1 MLLQLGDKGDN
12 VKYLQYGLHILCCSP
27 NGFDGEFGNG
37 TLTAVKKF
45 QSKYGLVSDGIVGDV
60 TCNTLKNEIAT
71 IQSQLNKKGCS
82 VGTVDGI
89 AGPATYNAV
98 ISFQNK
104 NSLTAD
110 GQVGTA
116 TWDILFDTVSG
127 GTTYTRILK
136 VTSPLMQGD
145 DVKAVQN
152 KLNSLGYNC
161 GTADGYYGNATKSAV
176 ISFQS
181 AKGLTADGEV
191 GLATW
196 NALFSSSS
204 NSTGSSYTRL
214 LKVTSPLMYGEDIKA
229 VQNKLNSLGY
239 NCGTADGYYGNA
251 TKNAVISFQSAKGI
265 DTDGVVGPTTWKL
278 LFNSSSNG
286 SDYSRIL
293 KVTSPLMYGDDVK
306 ALQNKLNSLGYNCGT
321 ADGYYGNATRSAVI
335 SFQSAK
341 GLTADGEVGP
351 ATWNALF
358 NSYSSSGNG
367 TLPGGS
373 IKVFIDAWHG
383 GTDPGAV
390 GNGLKEKDIVL
401 SIATKLGALLN
412 GRGIS
417 IKYSRTNDTY
427 LSLEERARLANAWGA
442 DLFVSIHANSATSS
456 VRGTECYTH
465 PTANT
470 ATKTL
475 SGNVSRAISSK
486 FGISNRG
493 HKEANFAVL
502 RLSNMPAILVE
513 TAFIS
518 NSSDANL
525 LNTRQTDFSIAI
537 ANSILSYFNG
547 RTIDTSYILSQAKNI
562 GLLKGTSLEFAFFE
576 AETPIKVVS
585 LFPKVTMSASVS
597 VTQKFN
603 SSNSTVMNFS
613 VDSNGLSTQFIN
625 KLGENRIDF
634 STKNKD
640 NLAKSIEKVGALL
653 PAGIFNIQA
662 YTSGLGA
669 IFKIEYPIAI
679 DNLTFYHCITIAIE
693 NYRNPSTTSYSFVL
707 AETASNP
714 ATNLNVQ
721 PVSML
726 LPGLALM
733 AVLAAGILAPPAAA
747 TSAAAGIVAVVF
759 LPIIQ
764 KIKN

>member
-60 TCNTLKNEIAT
+60 TWNTLKNEIAT
-71 IQSQLNKKGCS
+71 IQAQLNKKGCS

-89 AGPATYNAV
+89 AGPTTYNAV

-104 NSLTAD
+104 NGLTAD

-127 GTTYTRILK
+127 GTTHTRILK
-136 VTSPLMQGD
+136 VTSPLMYGD
-145 DVKAVQN
+145 DVRAVQN

-191 GLATW
+191 GPATW
-196 NALFSSSS
+196 
-204 NSTGSSYTRL
+204 
-214 LKVTSPLMYGEDIKA
+214 
-229 VQNKLNSLGY
+229 
-239 NCGTADGYYGNA
+239 
-251 TKNAVISFQSAKGI
+251 SA
-265 DTDGVVGPTTWKL
+265 
-278 LFNSSSNG
+278 LFNSSS
-286 SDYSRIL
+286 
-293 KVTSPLMYGDDVK
+293 
-306 ALQNKLNSLGYNCGT
+306 
-321 ADGYYGNATRSAVI
+321 
-335 SFQSAK
+335 
-341 GLTADGEVGP
+341 
-351 ATWNALF
+351 
-358 NSYSSSGNG
+358 SSGGG

-373 IKVFIDAWHG
+373 IKVFIDAGHG
-383 GTDPGAV
+383 GSDPGAV

-417 IKYSRTNDTY
+417 IKYSRTTDTY

-475 SGNVSRAISSK
+475 SGNVSRAIANK

-502 RLSNMPAILVE
+502 RLSNMPSILVE

-525 LNTRQTDFSIAI
+525 LNTRQADFSVTI
-537 ANSILSYFNG
+537 ANSILSYFSKK
-547 RTIDTSYILSQAKNI
+547 TIDISYVLSQAKNI
-562 GLLKGTSLEFAFFE
+562 GLLKGTSLEFALLE

-585 LFPKVTMSASVS
+585 VFPTITMSASVAI
-597 VTQKFN
+597 TRKLN
-603 SSNSTVMNFS
+603 SLNSTVMNFA
-613 VDSNGLSTQFIN
+613 VDSNGLSAQFIN

-634 STKNKD
+634 SQKNKD
-640 NLAKSIEKVGALL
+640 NLAKSIEKIGVVI
-653 PAGIFNIQA
+653 PSGIFNVQA

-669 IFKIEYPIAI
+669 IFKIEYPITI
-679 DNLTFYHCITIAIE
+679 DNLTFYHAITISVKDY
-693 NYRNPSTTSYSFVL
+693 NNPSVSSFSFAL
-707 AETASNP
+707 AETTTSPSTNTGIHPLIIIVPGVLLAALAASKY
-714 ATNLNVQ
+714 
-721 PVSML
+721 L
-726 LPGLALM
+726 LPAALGPIGV
-733 AVLAAGILAPPAAA
+733 AASVLFI
-747 TSAAAGIVAVVF
+747 
-759 LPIIQ
+759 PIIY
-764 KIKN
+764 KINN

>member
-60 TCNTLKNEIAT
+60 TWNTLKNEIAT
-71 IQSQLNKKGCS
+71 IQAQLNKKGCS

-89 AGPATYNAV
+89 AGPTTYNAV

-104 NSLTAD
+104 NGLTAD

-127 GTTYTRILK
+127 GTTHTRILK

-161 GTADGYYGNATKSAV
+161 GTADGYYGNATRTAV

-191 GLATW
+191 GPATW

-204 NSTGSSYTRL
+204 TSTGSSYTRL

-251 TKNAVISFQSAKGI
+251 TK
-265 DTDGVVGPTTWKL
+265 
-278 LFNSSSNG
+278 
-286 SDYSRIL
+286 
-293 KVTSPLMYGDDVK
+293 
-306 ALQNKLNSLGYNCGT
+306 
-321 ADGYYGNATRSAVI
+321 SAVI

-351 ATWNALF
+351 ATWSALF
-358 NSYSSSGNG
+358 NSSSSSGGG

-373 IKVFIDAWHG
+373 IKVFIDAGHG
-383 GTDPGAV
+383 GSDPGAV

-417 IKYSRTNDTY
+417 IKYSRTTDTY

-475 SGNVSRAISSK
+475 SGNVSRAIANK

-502 RLSNMPAILVE
+502 RLSNMPSILVE

-525 LNTRQTDFSIAI
+525 LNTRQADFSVTI
-537 ANSILSYFNG
+537 ANSILSYFSKK
-547 RTIDTSYILSQAKNI
+547 TIDISYVLSQAKNI
-562 GLLKGTSLEFAFFE
+562 GLLKGTSLEFALLE

-585 LFPKVTMSASVS
+585 VFPTITMSASVAI
-597 VTQKFN
+597 TRKLN
-603 SSNSTVMNFS
+603 SLNSTVMNFA
-613 VDSNGLSTQFIN
+613 VDSNGLSAQFIN

-634 STKNKD
+634 SQKNKD
-640 NLAKSIEKVGALL
+640 NLAKSIEKIGVVI
-653 PAGIFNIQA
+653 PSGIFNVQA

-669 IFKIEYPIAI
+669 IFKIEYPITI
-679 DNLTFYHCITIAIE
+679 DNLTFYHAITISVKDY
-693 NYRNPSTTSYSFVL
+693 NNPSVSSFSFAL
-707 AETASNP
+707 AETTTSPSTNTGIHPLIIIVPGVLLAALAASKY
-714 ATNLNVQ
+714 
-721 PVSML
+721 L
-726 LPGLALM
+726 LPAALGPIGV
-733 AVLAAGILAPPAAA
+733 AASVLFI
-747 TSAAAGIVAVVF
+747 
-759 LPIIQ
+759 PIIY
-764 KIKN
+764 KINN

>member
-60 TCNTLKNEIAT
+60 TWNTLKNEIAT
-71 IQSQLNKKGCS
+71 IQAQLNKKGCS

-104 NSLTAD
+104 NGLTAD

-127 GTTYTRILK
+127 GTTHTRILK

-145 DVKAVQN
+145 DVKAVQNKLNSLGYNCGTADGYYGNATRTAVISFQSAKGLTADGEVGPATWNALFSSSSTSTGSSYTRLLKVTSPLMYGDDVKAVQNKLNSLGFNCGTADGYYGNATKNAVISFQSAKGIDTDGVVGPTTWKLLFNSSASNNGGYSRILKVTSPLMYGDDVRAVQN

-191 GLATW
+191 GPATW
-196 NALFSSSS
+196 SALFNASSSS
-204 NSTGSSYTRL
+204 G
-214 LKVTSPLMYGEDIKA
+214 G
-229 VQNKLNSLGY
+229 
-239 NCGTADGYYGNA
+239 
-251 TKNAVISFQSAKGI
+251 
-265 DTDGVVGPTTWKL
+265 
-278 LFNSSSNG
+278 
-286 SDYSRIL
+286 
-293 KVTSPLMYGDDVK
+293 
-306 ALQNKLNSLGYNCGT
+306 
-321 ADGYYGNATRSAVI
+321 
-335 SFQSAK
+335 
-341 GLTADGEVGP
+341 
-351 ATWNALF
+351 
-358 NSYSSSGNG
+358 G

-373 IKVFIDAWHG
+373 IKVFIDAGHG
-383 GTDPGAV
+383 GSDPGAV

-417 IKYSRTNDTY
+417 IKYSRTTDTY

-475 SGNVSRAISSK
+475 SGNVSRAIANK

-502 RLSNMPAILVE
+502 RLSNMPSILVE

-525 LNTRQTDFSIAI
+525 LNTRQADFSVTI
-537 ANSILSYFNG
+537 ANSILSYFSKK
-547 RTIDTSYILSQAKNI
+547 TIDISYVLSQAKNI
-562 GLLKGTSLEFAFFE
+562 GLLKGTSLEFALLE

-585 LFPKVTMSASVS
+585 VFPTITMSASVAI
-597 VTQKFN
+597 TRKLN
-603 SSNSTVMNFS
+603 SLNSTVMNFA
-613 VDSNGLSTQFIN
+613 VDSNGLSAQFIN

-634 STKNKD
+634 SQKNKD
-640 NLAKSIEKVGALL
+640 NLAKSIEKIGVVI
-653 PAGIFNIQA
+653 PSGIFNVQA

-669 IFKIEYPIAI
+669 IFKIEYPITI
-679 DNLTFYHCITIAIE
+679 DNLTFYHAITISVKDY
-693 NYRNPSTTSYSFVL
+693 NNPSVSSFSFAL
-707 AETASNP
+707 AETTTSPSTNTGIHPLIIIVPGVLLAALAASKY
-714 ATNLNVQ
+714 
-721 PVSML
+721 L
-726 LPGLALM
+726 LPAALGPIGV
-733 AVLAAGILAPPAAA
+733 AASVLFI
-747 TSAAAGIVAVVF
+747 
-759 LPIIQ
+759 PIIY
-764 KIKN
+764 KINN

>member
-60 TCNTLKNEIAT
+60 TWNTLKNEIAT
-71 IQSQLNKKGCS
+71 IQAQLNKKGCS

-89 AGPATYNAV
+89 AGPTTYNAV

-104 NSLTAD
+104 NGLTAD

-127 GTTYTRILK
+127 GTTHTRILK

-191 GLATW
+191 GPATW
-196 NALFSSSS
+196 
-204 NSTGSSYTRL
+204 
-214 LKVTSPLMYGEDIKA
+214 
-229 VQNKLNSLGY
+229 
-239 NCGTADGYYGNA
+239 
-251 TKNAVISFQSAKGI
+251 SA
-265 DTDGVVGPTTWKL
+265 
-278 LFNSSSNG
+278 LFNSSS
-286 SDYSRIL
+286 
-293 KVTSPLMYGDDVK
+293 
-306 ALQNKLNSLGYNCGT
+306 
-321 ADGYYGNATRSAVI
+321 
-335 SFQSAK
+335 
-341 GLTADGEVGP
+341 
-351 ATWNALF
+351 
-358 NSYSSSGNG
+358 SSGGG

-373 IKVFIDAWHG
+373 IKVFIDAGHG
-383 GTDPGAV
+383 GSDPGAV

-417 IKYSRTNDTY
+417 IKYSRTTDTY

-475 SGNVSRAISSK
+475 SGNVSRAIANK

-525 LNTRQTDFSIAI
+525 LNTRQDDFANAI
-537 ANSILSYFNG
+537 FNEILNYFNMSISTS
-547 RTIDTSYILSQAKNI
+547 TILDQINNSGFAELFGVKFTQTLQEKIIAQA
-562 GLLKGTSLEFAFFE
+562 G
-576 AETPIKVVS
+576 PIKVKLSLTRGGSNNGEIVANFKNGSFDSGTFKNDLLDLSTTLSKNGVNISKQLLKLGNKSFSISVSTNNNIITVS
-585 LFPKVTMSASVS
+585 LTKTLNINDSTFSQVLSIEYDKDGLKDIYENITVV
-597 VTQKFN
+597 VN
-603 SSNSTVMNFS
+603 SLVEKSKPILLPLLLI
-613 VDSNGLSTQFIN
+613 GALIIFI
-625 KLGENRIDF
+625 KLGFLSALISF
-634 STKNKD
+634 G
-640 NLAKSIEKVGALL
+640 AALL
-653 PAGIFNIQA
+653 TQLGYAI
-662 YTSGLGA
+662 YTM
-669 IFKIEYPIAI
+669 I
-679 DNLTFYHCITIAIE
+679 TFI
-693 NYRNPSTTSYSFVL
+693 
-707 AETASNP
+707 
-714 ATNLNVQ
+714 ATN
-721 PVSML
+721 
-726 LPGLALM
+726 
-733 AVLAAGILAPPAAA
+733 
-747 TSAAAGIVAVVF
+747 
-759 LPIIQ
+759 
-764 KIKN
+764 

>member
-60 TCNTLKNEIAT
+60 TWNTLKNEIAT
-71 IQSQLNKKGCS
+71 IQAQLNKKGCS

-104 NSLTAD
+104 NGLTAD

-161 GTADGYYGNATKSAV
+161 GTADGYYGNATRSAV

-191 GLATW
+191 GPATW

-204 NSTGSSYTRL
+204 TSTGSSYTRL
-214 LKVTSPLMYGEDIKA
+214 LKVTSPLMYGDDVKA
-229 VQNKLNSLGY
+229 VQNKLNSLGF

-306 ALQNKLNSLGYNCGT
+306 AVQNKLNSLGYNCGT
-321 ADGYYGNATRSAVI
+321 ADGYYGNATKSAVI

-351 ATWNALF
+351 ATWSALF
-358 NSYSSSGNG
+358 NSSSSSGGG

-373 IKVFIDAWHG
+373 IKVFIDAGHG
-383 GTDPGAV
+383 GSDPGAV

-417 IKYSRTNDTY
+417 IKYSRTTDTY

-475 SGNVSRAISSK
+475 SGNVSRAIANK

-502 RLSNMPAILVE
+502 RLSNMPSILVE

-525 LNTRQTDFSIAI
+525 LNTRQADFSVTI
-537 ANSILSYFNG
+537 ANSILSYFSKK
-547 RTIDTSYILSQAKNI
+547 TIDISYVLSQAKNI
-562 GLLKGTSLEFAFFE
+562 GLLKGTSLEFALLE

-585 LFPKVTMSASVS
+585 VFPTITMSASVAI
-597 VTQKFN
+597 TRKLN
-603 SSNSTVMNFS
+603 SLNSTVMNFA
-613 VDSNGLSTQFIN
+613 VDSNGLSAQFIN

-634 STKNKD
+634 SQKNKD
-640 NLAKSIEKVGALL
+640 NLAKSIEKIGVVI
-653 PAGIFNIQA
+653 PSGIFNVQA

-669 IFKIEYPIAI
+669 IFKIEYPITI
-679 DNLTFYHCITIAIE
+679 DNLTFYHAITISVKDY
-693 NYRNPSTTSYSFVL
+693 NNPSVSSFSFAL
-707 AETASNP
+707 AETTTSPSTNTGIHPLIIIVPGVLLAALAASKY
-714 ATNLNVQ
+714 
-721 PVSML
+721 L
-726 LPGLALM
+726 LPAALGPIGV
-733 AVLAAGILAPPAAA
+733 AASVLFI
-747 TSAAAGIVAVVF
+747 
-759 LPIIQ
+759 PIIY
-764 KIKN
+764 KINN

>member
-60 TCNTLKNEIAT
+60 TWNTLKNEIAT
-71 IQSQLNKKGCS
+71 IQAQLNKKGCS

-89 AGPATYNAV
+89 AGPTTYNAV

-104 NSLTAD
+104 NGLTAD

-136 VTSPLMQGD
+136 VTSPLMYGED
-145 DVKAVQN
+145 IKAVQN

-191 GLATW
+191 GPATW
-196 NALFSSSS
+196 
-204 NSTGSSYTRL
+204 
-214 LKVTSPLMYGEDIKA
+214 
-229 VQNKLNSLGY
+229 
-239 NCGTADGYYGNA
+239 
-251 TKNAVISFQSAKGI
+251 SA
-265 DTDGVVGPTTWKL
+265 
-278 LFNSSSNG
+278 LFNSSS
-286 SDYSRIL
+286 
-293 KVTSPLMYGDDVK
+293 
-306 ALQNKLNSLGYNCGT
+306 
-321 ADGYYGNATRSAVI
+321 
-335 SFQSAK
+335 
-341 GLTADGEVGP
+341 
-351 ATWNALF
+351 
-358 NSYSSSGNG
+358 SSGGG

-373 IKVFIDAWHG
+373 IKVFIDAGHG
-383 GTDPGAV
+383 GSDPGAV

-475 SGNVSRAISSK
+475 SGNVSRAIANK

-502 RLSNMPAILVE
+502 RLSNMPSILVE

-525 LNTRQTDFSIAI
+525 LNTRQADFSVTI
-537 ANSILSYFNG
+537 ANSILSYFSKK
-547 RTIDTSYILSQAKNI
+547 TIDISYVLSQAKNI
-562 GLLKGTSLEFAFFE
+562 GLLKGTSLEFALLE

-585 LFPKVTMSASVS
+585 VFPTITMSASVAI
-597 VTQKFN
+597 TRKLN
-603 SSNSTVMNFS
+603 SLNSTVMNFA
-613 VDSNGLSTQFIN
+613 VDSNGLSAQFIN

-634 STKNKD
+634 SQKNKD
-640 NLAKSIEKVGALL
+640 NLAKSIEKIGVVI
-653 PAGIFNIQA
+653 PSGIFNVQA

-669 IFKIEYPIAI
+669 IFKIEYPITI
-679 DNLTFYHCITIAIE
+679 DNLTFYHAITISVKDY
-693 NYRNPSTTSYSFVL
+693 NNPSVSSFSFAL
-707 AETASNP
+707 AETTTSPSTNTGIHPLIIIVPGVLLAALAASKY
-714 ATNLNVQ
+714 
-721 PVSML
+721 L
-726 LPGLALM
+726 LPAALGPIGV
-733 AVLAAGILAPPAAA
+733 AASVLFI
-747 TSAAAGIVAVVF
+747 
-759 LPIIQ
+759 PIIY
-764 KIKN
+764 KIITQLKK

>member
-45 QSKYGLVSDGIVGDV
+45 QSKYGLVNDGIVGDV
-60 TCNTLKNEIAT
+60 TWNTLKNEIAT
-71 IQSQLNKKGCS
+71 IQAQLNKKGCS

-104 NSLTAD
+104 NGLTAD

-136 VTSPLMQGD
+136 VTSPLIQGY

-152 KLNSLGYNC
+152 KLNSLNYNC

-191 GLATW
+191 GPATW
-196 NALFSSSS
+196 NTLFSSSS
-204 NSTGSSYTRL
+204 
-214 LKVTSPLMYGEDIKA
+214 
-229 VQNKLNSLGY
+229 
-239 NCGTADGYYGNA
+239 
-251 TKNAVISFQSAKGI
+251 
-265 DTDGVVGPTTWKL
+265 
-278 LFNSSSNG
+278 
-286 SDYSRIL
+286 
-293 KVTSPLMYGDDVK
+293 
-306 ALQNKLNSLGYNCGT
+306 
-321 ADGYYGNATRSAVI
+321 
-335 SFQSAK
+335 
-341 GLTADGEVGP
+341 
-351 ATWNALF
+351 
-358 NSYSSSGNG
+358 SSGSV

-373 IKVFIDAWHG
+373 IKVFIDAGHG
-383 GTDPGAV
+383 DTDPGAV
-390 GNGLKEKDIVL
+390 GNELKEKDVVL

-417 IKYSRTNDTY
+417 IKYSRTTDTY
-427 LSLEERARLANAWGA
+427 LSLDERARLANAWGA

-470 ATKTL
+470 TTKTL
-475 SGNVSRAISSK
+475 SANISRAIASK

-525 LNTRQTDFSIAI
+525 LNTRQADFSIAI
-537 ANSILSYFNG
+537 ANSILSYFNKK
-547 RTIDTSYILSQAKNI
+547 TINTSYILSQAKNI
-562 GLLKGTSLEFAFFE
+562 GLLKGTSLEIVLLE

-585 LFPKVTMSASVS
+585 VFPTITMSASVAI
-597 VTQKFN
+597 TRKLN
-603 SSNSTVMNFS
+603 SLNSTVMNFA
-613 VDSNGLSTQFIN
+613 VDSNGLSAQFIN

-634 STKNKD
+634 SQKNKD
-640 NLAKSIEKVGALL
+640 NLAKSIEKIGVVIPG
-653 PAGIFNIQA
+653 GIFNVQA

-669 IFKIEYPIAI
+669 IFKIEYPITI
-679 DNLTFYHCITIAIE
+679 DNLTFYHVITISIKDY
-693 NYRNPSTTSYSFVL
+693 NNPSVSSFSFAL
-707 AETASNP
+707 AETTTSPSTNTGIHPLIIIVPGVLLAALAASKY
-714 ATNLNVQ
+714 
-721 PVSML
+721 L
-726 LPGLALM
+726 LPAALGPIGI
-733 AVLAAGILAPPAAA
+733 AASVLFI
-747 TSAAAGIVAVVF
+747 
-759 LPIIQ
+759 PIIY
-764 KIKN
+764 KINN

>member
-60 TCNTLKNEIAT
+60 TWNTLKNEIAT
-71 IQSQLNKKGCS
+71 IQAQLNKKGCS

-89 AGPATYNAV
+89 AGPTTYNAV

-104 NSLTAD
+104 NGLTAD

-127 GTTYTRILK
+127 GTTHTRILK

-161 GTADGYYGNATKSAV
+161 GTADGYYGNATR
-176 ISFQS
+176 
-181 AKGLTADGEV
+181 T
-191 GLATW
+191 
-196 NALFSSSS
+196 
-204 NSTGSSYTRL
+204 
-214 LKVTSPLMYGEDIKA
+214 
-229 VQNKLNSLGY
+229 
-239 NCGTADGYYGNA
+239 
-251 TKNAVISFQSAKGI
+251 
-265 DTDGVVGPTTWKL
+265 
-278 LFNSSSNG
+278 
-286 SDYSRIL
+286 
-293 KVTSPLMYGDDVK
+293 
-306 ALQNKLNSLGYNCGT
+306 
-321 ADGYYGNATRSAVI
+321 AVI

-358 NSYSSSGNG
+358 SSSSTSTGSSYTRLLKVTSPLMYGDDVKAVQNKLNSLGFNCGTADGYYGNATKSAVISFQSAKGLTADGEVGPATWSALFNSSSSSGGG

-373 IKVFIDAWHG
+373 IKVFIDAGHG
-383 GTDPGAV
+383 GSDPGAV

-417 IKYSRTNDTY
+417 IKYSRTTDTY

-475 SGNVSRAISSK
+475 SGNVSRAIANK

-502 RLSNMPAILVE
+502 RLSNMPSILVE

-525 LNTRQTDFSIAI
+525 LNTRQADFSVTI
-537 ANSILSYFNG
+537 ANSILSYFSKK
-547 RTIDTSYILSQAKNI
+547 TIDISYVLSQAKNI
-562 GLLKGTSLEFAFFE
+562 GLLKGTSLEFALLE

-585 LFPKVTMSASVS
+585 VFPTITMSASVAI
-597 VTQKFN
+597 TRKLN
-603 SSNSTVMNFS
+603 SLNSTVMNFA
-613 VDSNGLSTQFIN
+613 VDSNGLSAQFIN

-634 STKNKD
+634 SQKNKD
-640 NLAKSIEKVGALL
+640 NLAKSIEKIGVVI
-653 PAGIFNIQA
+653 PSGIFNVQA

-669 IFKIEYPIAI
+669 IFKIEYPITI
-679 DNLTFYHCITIAIE
+679 DNLTFYHAITISVKDY
-693 NYRNPSTTSYSFVL
+693 NNPSVSSFSFAL
-707 AETASNP
+707 AETTTSPSTNTGIHPLIIIVPGVLLAALAASKY
-714 ATNLNVQ
+714 
-721 PVSML
+721 L
-726 LPGLALM
+726 LPAALGPIGV
-733 AVLAAGILAPPAAA
+733 AASVLFI
-747 TSAAAGIVAVVF
+747 
-759 LPIIQ
+759 PIIY
-764 KIKN
+764 KINN

>member
-1 MLLQLGDKGDN
+1 MLLQFGDRGDN
-12 VKYLQYGLHILCCSP
+12 VRYLQYGLHILCCSP

-45 QSKYGLVSDGIVGDV
+45 QSKYGLVNDGIVGDV
-60 TCNTLKNEIAT
+60 TWNTLKNEIAT
-71 IQSQLNKKGCS
+71 IQAQLNKKGCS

-104 NSLTAD
+104 NGLTAD

-136 VTSPLMQGD
+136 VTSPLMYGED
-145 DVKAVQN
+145 IKAVQN

-191 GLATW
+191 GPATW
-196 NALFSSSS
+196 
-204 NSTGSSYTRL
+204 
-214 LKVTSPLMYGEDIKA
+214 
-229 VQNKLNSLGY
+229 
-239 NCGTADGYYGNA
+239 
-251 TKNAVISFQSAKGI
+251 SA
-265 DTDGVVGPTTWKL
+265 
-278 LFNSSSNG
+278 LFNSSS
-286 SDYSRIL
+286 
-293 KVTSPLMYGDDVK
+293 
-306 ALQNKLNSLGYNCGT
+306 
-321 ADGYYGNATRSAVI
+321 
-335 SFQSAK
+335 
-341 GLTADGEVGP
+341 
-351 ATWNALF
+351 
-358 NSYSSSGNG
+358 SSGGG

-373 IKVFIDAWHG
+373 IKVFIDAGHG
-383 GTDPGAV
+383 GSDPGAV

-417 IKYSRTNDTY
+417 IKYSRTTDTY

-442 DLFVSIHANSATSS
+442 DLFVSIHADSATSS

-475 SGNVSRAISSK
+475 SGNVSRAIANK

-502 RLSNMPAILVE
+502 RLSNMPSILVE

-525 LNTRQTDFSIAI
+525 LNTRQADFSVTI
-537 ANSILSYFNG
+537 ANSILSYFSKK
-547 RTIDTSYILSQAKNI
+547 TIDISYVLSQAKNI
-562 GLLKGTSLEFAFFE
+562 GLLKGTSLEFALLE

-585 LFPKVTMSASVS
+585 VFPTITMSASVAI
-597 VTQKFN
+597 TRKLN
-603 SSNSTVMNFS
+603 SLNSTVMNFA
-613 VDSNGLSTQFIN
+613 VDSNGLSAQFIN

-634 STKNKD
+634 SQKNKD
-640 NLAKSIEKVGALL
+640 NLAKSIEKIGFVI
-653 PAGIFNIQA
+653 PSGIFNVQS

-669 IFKIEYPIAI
+669 IFKIEYPITI
-679 DNLTFYHCITIAIE
+679 DNLTFYHAITISVKDY
-693 NYRNPSTTSYSFVL
+693 NNPSVSSFSFAL
-707 AETASNP
+707 AETTTSPSTNTGIHPLIIIVPGVLLAALAASKY
-714 ATNLNVQ
+714 
-721 PVSML
+721 L
-726 LPGLALM
+726 LPAALGPIGV
-733 AVLAAGILAPPAAA
+733 AASVLFI
-747 TSAAAGIVAVVF
+747 
-759 LPIIQ
+759 PIIY
-764 KIKN
+764 KINN

>member
-60 TCNTLKNEIAT
+60 TWNTLKNEIAT
-71 IQSQLNKKGCS
+71 IQAQLNKKGCS

-104 NSLTAD
+104 NGLTAD

-214 LKVTSPLMYGEDIKA
+214 LKLTSPLMYGEDIKA

-306 ALQNKLNSLGYNCGT
+306 AVQNKLNSLGYNCGT
-321 ADGYYGNATRSAVI
+321 ADGYYGNATKSAVI

-358 NSYSSSGNG
+358 NSYSSSGSG

-373 IKVFIDAWHG
+373 IKVFIDAGHG

-417 IKYSRTNDTY
+417 IKYSRTTDTY

-475 SGNVSRAISSK
+475 SGNISRAIASK

-525 LNTRQTDFSIAI
+525 LNTRQADFSVTI
-537 ANSILSYFNG
+537 ANSILSYFSKK
-547 RTIDTSYILSQAKNI
+547 TIDISYVLSQAKNI
-562 GLLKGTSLEFAFFE
+562 GLLKGTSLEFALLE

-585 LFPKVTMSASVS
+585 VFPTITMSASVAI
-597 VTQKFN
+597 TRKLN
-603 SSNSTVMNFS
+603 SLNSTVMNFA
-613 VDSNGLSTQFIN
+613 VDSNGLSAQFIN

-634 STKNKD
+634 SQKNKD
-640 NLAKSIEKVGALL
+640 NLAKSIEKIGVVI
-653 PAGIFNIQA
+653 PSGIFNVQA

-669 IFKIEYPIAI
+669 IFKIEYPITI
-679 DNLTFYHCITIAIE
+679 DNLTFYHAITISVKDY
-693 NYRNPSTTSYSFVL
+693 NNPSVSSFSFAL
-707 AETASNP
+707 AETTTSPSTNTGIHPLIIIVPGVLLAALAASKY
-714 ATNLNVQ
+714 
-721 PVSML
+721 L
-726 LPGLALM
+726 LPAALGPIGV
-733 AVLAAGILAPPAAA
+733 AASVLFI
-747 TSAAAGIVAVVF
+747 
-759 LPIIQ
+759 PIIY
-764 KIKN
+764 KINN

>member
-60 TCNTLKNEIAT
+60 TWNTLKNEIAT
-71 IQSQLNKKGCS
+71 IQAQLNKKGCN

-104 NSLTAD
+104 NGLTAD

-116 TWDILFDTVSG
+116 TWDVLFDTVSG

-136 VTSPLMQGD
+136 VTSPLMYGED
-145 DVKAVQN
+145 IKAVQN

-191 GLATW
+191 GPATW
-196 NALFSSSS
+196 
-204 NSTGSSYTRL
+204 
-214 LKVTSPLMYGEDIKA
+214 
-229 VQNKLNSLGY
+229 
-239 NCGTADGYYGNA
+239 
-251 TKNAVISFQSAKGI
+251 SA
-265 DTDGVVGPTTWKL
+265 
-278 LFNSSSNG
+278 LFNSSS
-286 SDYSRIL
+286 
-293 KVTSPLMYGDDVK
+293 
-306 ALQNKLNSLGYNCGT
+306 
-321 ADGYYGNATRSAVI
+321 
-335 SFQSAK
+335 
-341 GLTADGEVGP
+341 
-351 ATWNALF
+351 
-358 NSYSSSGNG
+358 SSGGG

-373 IKVFIDAWHG
+373 IKVFIDAGHG
-383 GTDPGAV
+383 GSDPGAV

-417 IKYSRTNDTY
+417 IKYSRTTDTY

-475 SGNVSRAISSK
+475 SGNVSRAIANK

-502 RLSNMPAILVE
+502 RLSNMPSILVE

-525 LNTRQTDFSIAI
+525 LNTRQADFSVTI
-537 ANSILSYFNG
+537 ANSILSYFSKK
-547 RTIDTSYILSQAKNI
+547 TIDISYVLSQAKNI
-562 GLLKGTSLEFAFFE
+562 GLLKGTSLEFALLE

-585 LFPKVTMSASVS
+585 VFPTITMSASVAI
-597 VTQKFN
+597 TRKLN
-603 SSNSTVMNFS
+603 SLNSTVMNFA
-613 VDSNGLSTQFIN
+613 VDSNGLSAQFIN

-634 STKNKD
+634 SQKNKD
-640 NLAKSIEKVGALL
+640 NLAKSIEKIGVVI
-653 PAGIFNIQA
+653 PSGIFNVQA

-669 IFKIEYPIAI
+669 IFKIEYPITI
-679 DNLTFYHCITIAIE
+679 DNLTFYHAITISVKDY
-693 NYRNPSTTSYSFVL
+693 NNPSVSSFSFAL
-707 AETASNP
+707 AETTTSPSTNTGIHPLIIIVPGVLLAALAASKY
-714 ATNLNVQ
+714 
-721 PVSML
+721 L
-726 LPGLALM
+726 LPAALGPIGV
-733 AVLAAGILAPPAAA
+733 AASVLFI
-747 TSAAAGIVAVVF
+747 
-759 LPIIQ
+759 PIIY
-764 KIKN
+764 KINN

>member
-60 TCNTLKNEIAT
+60 TWNTLKNEIAT
-71 IQSQLNKKGCS
+71 IQAQLNKKGCS

-104 NSLTAD
+104 NGLTAD

-306 ALQNKLNSLGYNCGT
+306 TVQNKLNSLGYNCGT

-358 NSYSSSGNG
+358 NSYSSSGSG

-373 IKVFIDAWHG
+373 IKVFIDAGHG

-417 IKYSRTNDTY
+417 IKYSRTTDTY

-475 SGNVSRAISSK
+475 SGNVSRAIASK

-603 SSNSTVMNFS
+603 SSNSTVMNFF

>member
-45 QSKYGLVSDGIVGDV
+45 QSKYGLVNDGIVGDV
-60 TCNTLKNEIAT
+60 TWNTLKNEIAT
-71 IQSQLNKKGCS
+71 IQAQLNKKGCS

-104 NSLTAD
+104 NGLTAD

-136 VTSPLMQGD
+136 VTSPLMYGED
-145 DVKAVQN
+145 IKAVQN

-191 GLATW
+191 GPATW
-196 NALFSSSS
+196 
-204 NSTGSSYTRL
+204 
-214 LKVTSPLMYGEDIKA
+214 
-229 VQNKLNSLGY
+229 
-239 NCGTADGYYGNA
+239 
-251 TKNAVISFQSAKGI
+251 SA
-265 DTDGVVGPTTWKL
+265 
-278 LFNSSSNG
+278 LFNSSS
-286 SDYSRIL
+286 
-293 KVTSPLMYGDDVK
+293 
-306 ALQNKLNSLGYNCGT
+306 
-321 ADGYYGNATRSAVI
+321 
-335 SFQSAK
+335 
-341 GLTADGEVGP
+341 
-351 ATWNALF
+351 
-358 NSYSSSGNG
+358 SSGGG

-373 IKVFIDAWHG
+373 IKVFIDAGHG
-383 GTDPGAV
+383 GSDPGAV

-417 IKYSRTNDTY
+417 IKYSRTTDTY

-475 SGNVSRAISSK
+475 SGNVSRAIANK

-502 RLSNMPAILVE
+502 RLSNMPSILVE

-525 LNTRQTDFSIAI
+525 LNTRQADFSVTI
-537 ANSILSYFNG
+537 ANSILSYFSKK
-547 RTIDTSYILSQAKNI
+547 TIDISYVLSQAKNI
-562 GLLKGTSLEFAFFE
+562 GLLKGTSLEFALLE

-585 LFPKVTMSASVS
+585 VFPTITMSASVAI
-597 VTQKFN
+597 TRKLN
-603 SSNSTVMNFS
+603 SLNSTVMNFA
-613 VDSNGLSTQFIN
+613 VDSNGLSAQFIN

-634 STKNKD
+634 SQKNKD
-640 NLAKSIEKVGALL
+640 NLAKSIEKIGVVI
-653 PAGIFNIQA
+653 PSGIFNVQA

-669 IFKIEYPIAI
+669 IFKIEYPITI
-679 DNLTFYHCITIAIE
+679 DNLTFYHAITISVKDY
-693 NYRNPSTTSYSFVL
+693 NNPSVSSFSFAL
-707 AETASNP
+707 AETTTSPSTNTGIHPLIIIVPGVLLAALAASKY
-714 ATNLNVQ
+714 
-721 PVSML
+721 L
-726 LPGLALM
+726 LPAALGPIGV
-733 AVLAAGILAPPAAA
+733 AASVLFI
-747 TSAAAGIVAVVF
+747 
-759 LPIIQ
+759 PIIY
-764 KIKN
+764 KIITQLKK

>member
-60 TCNTLKNEIAT
+60 TWNTLKNEIAT
-71 IQSQLNKKGCS
+71 IQAQLNKKGCS

-104 NSLTAD
+104 NGL
-110 GQVGTA
+110 
-116 TWDILFDTVSG
+116 
-127 GTTYTRILK
+127 
-136 VTSPLMQGD
+136 
-145 DVKAVQN
+145 
-152 KLNSLGYNC
+152 
-161 GTADGYYGNATKSAV
+161 TADGYYGNATKSAV

-306 ALQNKLNSLGYNCGT
+306 TVQNKLNSLGYNCGT
-321 ADGYYGNATRSAVI
+321 ADGYYGNATKSAVI

-341 GLTADGEVGP
+341 GFTADGEVGP

-358 NSYSSSGNG
+358 NSYSSSGSG

-373 IKVFIDAWHG
+373 IKVFIDAGHG

-417 IKYSRTNDTY
+417 IKYSRTTDTY

-475 SGNVSRAISSK
+475 SGNVSRAIANK

-502 RLSNMPAILVE
+502 RLSNMPSILVE

-525 LNTRQTDFSIAI
+525 LNTRQADFSVTI
-537 ANSILSYFNG
+537 ANSILSYFSKK
-547 RTIDTSYILSQAKNI
+547 TIDISYVLSQAKNI
-562 GLLKGTSLEFAFFE
+562 GLLKGTSLEFALLE

-585 LFPKVTMSASVS
+585 VFPTITMSASVAI
-597 VTQKFN
+597 TRKLN
-603 SSNSTVMNFS
+603 SLNSTVMNFA
-613 VDSNGLSTQFIN
+613 VDSNGLSAQFIN

-634 STKNKD
+634 SQKNKD
-640 NLAKSIEKVGALL
+640 NLAKSIEKIGVVI
-653 PAGIFNIQA
+653 PSGIFNVQA

-669 IFKIEYPIAI
+669 IFKIEYPITI
-679 DNLTFYHCITIAIE
+679 DNLTFYHAITISVKDY
-693 NYRNPSTTSYSFVL
+693 NNPSVSSFSFAL
-707 AETASNP
+707 AETTTSPSTNTGIHPLIIIVPGVLLAALAASKY
-714 ATNLNVQ
+714 
-721 PVSML
+721 L
-726 LPGLALM
+726 LPAALGPIGV
-733 AVLAAGILAPPAAA
+733 AASVLFI
-747 TSAAAGIVAVVF
+747 
-759 LPIIQ
+759 PIIY
-764 KIKN
+764 KINN

>member
-60 TCNTLKNEIAT
+60 TWNTLKNEIAT
-71 IQSQLNKKGCS
+71 IQAQLNKKGCS

-104 NSLTAD
+104 NGLTAD

-214 LKVTSPLMYGEDIKA
+214 LKLTSPLMYGEDIKA

-306 ALQNKLNSLGYNCGT
+306 AVQNKLNSLGYNCGT

-358 NSYSSSGNG
+358 NSYSSSGSG

-373 IKVFIDAWHG
+373 IKVFIDAGHG

-417 IKYSRTNDTY
+417 IKYSRTTDTY

-475 SGNVSRAISSK
+475 SGNVSRAIASK

-603 SSNSTVMNFS
+603 SSNSTVMNFF

-733 AVLAAGILAPPAAA
+733 AVLASGILAPPAAA

>member
-27 NGFDGEFGNG
+27 NGFDGDFGNG

-60 TCNTLKNEIAT
+60 TWNTLKNEIAT
-71 IQSQLNKKGCS
+71 IQAQLNKKGCS

-89 AGPATYNAV
+89 AGPTTYNAV

-104 NSLTAD
+104 NGLTAD

-136 VTSPLMQGD
+136 VTSPLMYGED
-145 DVKAVQN
+145 IKAVQN

-191 GLATW
+191 GPATW

-204 NSTGSSYTRL
+204 TSTGSSYTRL

-229 VQNKLNSLGY
+229 VQNKLNSLGH

-251 TKNAVISFQSAKGI
+251 TKSAVVSFQSAKGI
-265 DTDGVVGPTTWKL
+265 DTDGVVGPTTWNA
-278 LFNSSSNG
+278 LFNSSS
-286 SDYSRIL
+286 
-293 KVTSPLMYGDDVK
+293 
-306 ALQNKLNSLGYNCGT
+306 
-321 ADGYYGNATRSAVI
+321 
-335 SFQSAK
+335 
-341 GLTADGEVGP
+341 
-351 ATWNALF
+351 
-358 NSYSSSGNG
+358 SSGSG
-367 TLPGGS
+367 TLPGGP
-373 IKVFIDAWHG
+373 IKVFIDAGHG
-383 GTDPGAV
+383 DTDPGAV
-390 GNGLKEKDIVL
+390 GNGLKEKNIVL
-401 SIATKLGALLN
+401 NIATKLGALLN
-412 GRGIS
+412 GREIS

-427 LSLEERARLANAWGA
+427 LSLEDRARLANAWGA

-456 VRGTECYTH
+456 VRGAECYTH

-475 SGNVSRAISSK
+475 SANISRAIASK
-486 FGISNRG
+486 LGIPNRG

-525 LNTRQTDFSIAI
+525 LNTRKDDFASAIFNEIYTYLGKPVTNISLINELASLAVRYCSMNSLLGIKSINKCILDYLRHVRYDDSEWKLVVGDISPFVEYIKTNYISTHNKLLPYIQNDPKMFNFYGETIDLAHLAATTLGYINSLLDYPPSIAVPNFWTGWGGDLATAMADITKIKKEDSINQNKSEQYI
-537 ANSILSYFNG
+537 ADTLVIGKASSCSDIDIKADIDAISFSSTFTTERFDISFNKFYQSVSASK
-547 RTIDTSYILSQAKNI
+547 RKKLFLKNDFNLPETTNLDVASSAI
-562 GLLKGTSLEFAFFE
+562 E
-576 AETPIKVVS
+576 AEISGLRGFYYPVFGDKLLNKATYNKIEPTSEVKTAACKS
-585 LFPKVTMSASVS
+585 FAKYL
-597 VTQKFN
+597 FN
-603 SSNSTVMNFS
+603 S
-613 VDSNGLSTQFIN
+613 L
-625 KLGENRIDF
+625 
-634 STKNKD
+634 
-640 NLAKSIEKVGALL
+640 
-653 PAGIFNIQA
+653 
-662 YTSGLGA
+662 
-669 IFKIEYPIAI
+669 
-679 DNLTFYHCITIAIE
+679 
-693 NYRNPSTTSYSFVL
+693 
-707 AETASNP
+707 
-714 ATNLNVQ
+714 
-721 PVSML
+721 
-726 LPGLALM
+726 
-733 AVLAAGILAPPAAA
+733 
-747 TSAAAGIVAVVF
+747 
-759 LPIIQ
+759 
-764 KIKN
+764 

>member
-60 TCNTLKNEIAT
+60 TWNTLKNEIAT
-71 IQSQLNKKGCS
+71 IQAQLNKKGCS

-104 NSLTAD
+104 NGLTAD

-306 ALQNKLNSLGYNCGT
+306 AVQNKLNSLGYNCGT

-358 NSYSSSGNG
+358 NSYSSSGSG

-373 IKVFIDAWHG
+373 IKVFIDAGHG

>member
-60 TCNTLKNEIAT
+60 TWNTLKNEIAT
-71 IQSQLNKKGCS
+71 IQAQLNKKGCS

-89 AGPATYNAV
+89 AGPTTYNAI

-104 NSLTAD
+104 NGLTAD

-127 GTTYTRILK
+127 GTTHTRILK

-145 DVKAVQN
+145 DVKAV
-152 KLNSLGYNC
+152 
-161 GTADGYYGNATKSAV
+161 
-176 ISFQS
+176 
-181 AKGLTADGEV
+181 
-191 GLATW
+191 
-196 NALFSSSS
+196 
-204 NSTGSSYTRL
+204 
-214 LKVTSPLMYGEDIKA
+214 
-229 VQNKLNSLGY
+229 
-239 NCGTADGYYGNA
+239 
-251 TKNAVISFQSAKGI
+251 
-265 DTDGVVGPTTWKL
+265 
-278 LFNSSSNG
+278 
-286 SDYSRIL
+286 
-293 KVTSPLMYGDDVK
+293 
-306 ALQNKLNSLGYNCGT
+306 QNKLNSLGYNCGT

-358 NSYSSSGNG
+358 SSSSTSTGSSYTRLLKVTSPLMYGDDVKAVQNKLNSLGFNCGTADGYYGNATKNAVISFQSAKGIDTDGVVGPTTWKLLFNSSASNNGGYSRILKVTSPLMYGDDVRAVQNKLNSLGYNCGTADGYYGNATKSAVISFQSAKGLTADGEVGPATWSALFNSSSSSGGG

-373 IKVFIDAWHG
+373 IKVFIDAGHG
-383 GTDPGAV
+383 GSDPGAV

-417 IKYSRTNDTY
+417 IKYSRTTDTY

-475 SGNVSRAISSK
+475 SGNVSRAIANK

-502 RLSNMPAILVE
+502 RLSNMPSILVE

-525 LNTRQTDFSIAI
+525 LNTRQADFSVTI
-537 ANSILSYFNG
+537 ANSILSYFSKK
-547 RTIDTSYILSQAKNI
+547 TIDISYVLSQAKNI
-562 GLLKGTSLEFAFFE
+562 GLLKGTSLEFALLE

-585 LFPKVTMSASVS
+585 VFPTITMSASVAI
-597 VTQKFN
+597 TRKLN
-603 SSNSTVMNFS
+603 SLNSTVMNFA
-613 VDSNGLSTQFIN
+613 VDSNGLSAQFIN

-634 STKNKD
+634 SQKNKD
-640 NLAKSIEKVGALL
+640 NLAKSIEKIGVVIPEATEKLKLL
-653 PAGIFNIQA
+653 SKYQNFR
-662 YTSGLGA
+662 
-669 IFKIEYPIAI
+669 KISEVKY
-679 DNLTFYHCITIAIE
+679 
-693 NYRNPSTTSYSFVL
+693 V
-707 AETASNP
+707 
-714 ATNLNVQ
+714 
-721 PVSML
+721 
-726 LPGLALM
+726 
-733 AVLAAGILAPPAAA
+733 
-747 TSAAAGIVAVVF
+747 
-759 LPIIQ
+759 
-764 KIKN
+764 

>member
-60 TCNTLKNEIAT
+60 TWNTLKNEIAT
-71 IQSQLNKKGCS
+71 IQAQLNKKGCS

-104 NSLTAD
+104 NGLTAD

-127 GTTYTRILK
+127 GTTHTRILK
-136 VTSPLMQGD
+136 VTSPLMYGD
-145 DVKAVQN
+145 DVRAVQN

-161 GTADGYYGNATKSAV
+161 GTADGYYGNATKS
-176 ISFQS
+176 
-181 AKGLTADGEV
+181 T
-191 GLATW
+191 
-196 NALFSSSS
+196 
-204 NSTGSSYTRL
+204 
-214 LKVTSPLMYGEDIKA
+214 
-229 VQNKLNSLGY
+229 
-239 NCGTADGYYGNA
+239 
-251 TKNAVISFQSAKGI
+251 
-265 DTDGVVGPTTWKL
+265 
-278 LFNSSSNG
+278 
-286 SDYSRIL
+286 
-293 KVTSPLMYGDDVK
+293 
-306 ALQNKLNSLGYNCGT
+306 
-321 ADGYYGNATRSAVI
+321 VI

-351 ATWNALF
+351 ATWSALF
-358 NSYSSSGNG
+358 NSSSSSGGG

-373 IKVFIDAWHG
+373 IKVFIDAGHG
-383 GTDPGAV
+383 GSDPGAV

-417 IKYSRTNDTY
+417 IKYSRTTDTY

-475 SGNVSRAISSK
+475 SGNVSRAIANK

-502 RLSNMPAILVE
+502 RLSNMPSILVE

-525 LNTRQTDFSIAI
+525 LNTRQADFSVTI
-537 ANSILSYFNG
+537 ANSILSYFSKK
-547 RTIDTSYILSQAKNI
+547 TIDISYVLSQAKNI
-562 GLLKGTSLEFAFFE
+562 GLLKGTSLEFALLE

-585 LFPKVTMSASVS
+585 VFPTITMSASVAI
-597 VTQKFN
+597 TRKLN
-603 SSNSTVMNFS
+603 SLNSTVMNFA

-634 STKNKD
+634 SQKNKD
-640 NLAKSIEKVGALL
+640 NLAKSIEKIGVVI
-653 PAGIFNIQA
+653 PSGIFNVQA

-669 IFKIEYPIAI
+669 IFKIEYPITI
-679 DNLTFYHCITIAIE
+679 DNLTFYHAITISVKDY
-693 NYRNPSTTSYSFVL
+693 NNPSVSSFSFAL
-707 AETASNP
+707 AETTTSPSTNTGIHPLIIIVPGVLLAALAASKY
-714 ATNLNVQ
+714 
-721 PVSML
+721 L
-726 LPGLALM
+726 LPAALVPIGV
-733 AVLAAGILAPPAAA
+733 AASVLFI
-747 TSAAAGIVAVVF
+747 
-759 LPIIQ
+759 PIIY
-764 KIKN
+764 KINN

>member
-1 MLLQLGDKGDN
+1 MLLQFGDRGDN

-60 TCNTLKNEIAT
+60 TWNTLKNEIAT
-71 IQSQLNKKGCS
+71 IQAQLNKKGCS

-104 NSLTAD
+104 NGLTAD

-127 GTTYTRILK
+127 GTTHTRILK

-161 GTADGYYGNATKSAV
+161 GTADGYYGNATR
-176 ISFQS
+176 
-181 AKGLTADGEV
+181 T
-191 GLATW
+191 
-196 NALFSSSS
+196 
-204 NSTGSSYTRL
+204 
-214 LKVTSPLMYGEDIKA
+214 
-229 VQNKLNSLGY
+229 
-239 NCGTADGYYGNA
+239 
-251 TKNAVISFQSAKGI
+251 
-265 DTDGVVGPTTWKL
+265 
-278 LFNSSSNG
+278 
-286 SDYSRIL
+286 
-293 KVTSPLMYGDDVK
+293 
-306 ALQNKLNSLGYNCGT
+306 
-321 ADGYYGNATRSAVI
+321 AVI

-358 NSYSSSGNG
+358 SSSSTSTGSSYTRLLKVTSPLMYGDDVKAVQNKLNSLGFNCGTADGYYGNATKNAVISFQSAKGLTADGEVGPATWSALFNSSSSSGGG

-373 IKVFIDAWHG
+373 IKVFIDAGHG
-383 GTDPGAV
+383 GSDPGAV

-417 IKYSRTNDTY
+417 IKYSRTTDTY

-475 SGNVSRAISSK
+475 SGNVSRAIANK

-502 RLSNMPAILVE
+502 RLSNMPSILVE

-525 LNTRQTDFSIAI
+525 LNTRQADFSVTI
-537 ANSILSYFNG
+537 ANSILSYFSKK
-547 RTIDTSYILSQAKNI
+547 TIDISYVLSQAKNI
-562 GLLKGTSLEFAFFE
+562 GLLKGTSLEFALLE

-585 LFPKVTMSASVS
+585 VFPTITMSASVAI
-597 VTQKFN
+597 TRKLN
-603 SSNSTVMNFS
+603 SLNSTVMNFA
-613 VDSNGLSTQFIN
+613 VDSNGLSAQFIN

-634 STKNKD
+634 SQKNKD
-640 NLAKSIEKVGALL
+640 NLAKSIEKIGVVI
-653 PAGIFNIQA
+653 PSGIFNVQA

-669 IFKIEYPIAI
+669 IFKIEYPITI
-679 DNLTFYHCITIAIE
+679 DNLTFYHAITISVKDY
-693 NYRNPSTTSYSFVL
+693 NNPSVSSFSFAL
-707 AETASNP
+707 AETTTSPSTNTGIHPLIIIVPGVLLAALAASKY
-714 ATNLNVQ
+714 
-721 PVSML
+721 L
-726 LPGLALM
+726 LPAALGPIGV
-733 AVLAAGILAPPAAA
+733 AASVLFI
-747 TSAAAGIVAVVF
+747 
-759 LPIIQ
+759 PIIY
-764 KIKN
+764 KINN

>member
-60 TCNTLKNEIAT
+60 TWNTLKNEIAT
-71 IQSQLNKKGCS
+71 IQAQLNKKGCS

-104 NSLTAD
+104 NGLTAD

-152 KLNSLGYNC
+152 KLNSLGFNC
-161 GTADGYYGNATKSAV
+161 GTADGYYGN
-176 ISFQS
+176 
-181 AKGLTADGEV
+181 D
-191 GLATW
+191 
-196 NALFSSSS
+196 
-204 NSTGSSYTRL
+204 
-214 LKVTSPLMYGEDIKA
+214 
-229 VQNKLNSLGY
+229 
-239 NCGTADGYYGNA
+239 
-251 TKNAVISFQSAKGI
+251 TKNAVISFQSSKGI
-265 DTDGVVGPTTWKL
+265 DTDGIVGPTTWKL

-293 KVTSPLMYGDDVK
+293 KVTSPLMYGDDIK
-306 ALQNKLNSLGYNCGT
+306 AVQNKLNSLGFNCGT
-321 ADGYYGNATRSAVI
+321 ADGYYGNDTKNAVI
-335 SFQSAK
+335 SFQSSK

-358 NSYSSSGNG
+358 NSSSSSSGG

-373 IKVFIDAWHG
+373 IKVFIDAGHG

-390 GNGLKEKDIVL
+390 GNGLNEKDVVL
-401 SIATKLGALLN
+401 NIAKKLGALLN

-417 IKYSRTNDTY
+417 IKYSRTTDTY
-427 LSLEERARLANAWGA
+427 VSLEERARLANAWGA

-475 SGNVSRAISSK
+475 SGNVSRAIASK

-525 LNTRQTDFSIAI
+525 LNTRQDDFANAI
-537 ANSILSYFNG
+537 FNEILNYFNMSISTS
-547 RTIDTSYILSQAKNI
+547 TILDQINNSGFAELFGVKFTQTLQEKIIAQA
-562 GLLKGTSLEFAFFE
+562 G
-576 AETPIKVVS
+576 PIKVKLSLTRGGSNNGEIVANFKNGSFDSGTFKNDLLDLSTTLSKNGVNISKQLLKLGNKSFSISVSTNNNIITVS
-585 LFPKVTMSASVS
+585 LTKTLNINDSTFSQVLSIEYDKDGLKDIYENITVV
-597 VTQKFN
+597 VN
-603 SSNSTVMNFS
+603 SLVEKSKPILLPLLLI
-613 VDSNGLSTQFIN
+613 GALIIFI
-625 KLGENRIDF
+625 KLGFLSALISF
-634 STKNKD
+634 G
-640 NLAKSIEKVGALL
+640 AALL
-653 PAGIFNIQA
+653 TQLGYAI
-662 YTSGLGA
+662 YTM
-669 IFKIEYPIAI
+669 I
-679 DNLTFYHCITIAIE
+679 TFI
-693 NYRNPSTTSYSFVL
+693 
-707 AETASNP
+707 
-714 ATNLNVQ
+714 ATN
-721 PVSML
+721 
-726 LPGLALM
+726 
-733 AVLAAGILAPPAAA
+733 
-747 TSAAAGIVAVVF
+747 
-759 LPIIQ
+759 
-764 KIKN
+764 

>member
-1 MLLQLGDKGDN
+1 MLLQFGDRGDN

-60 TCNTLKNEIAT
+60 TWNTLKNEIAT
-71 IQSQLNKKGCS
+71 IQAQLNKKGCS

-89 AGPATYNAV
+89 AGPTTYNAV

-104 NSLTAD
+104 NGLTAD

-127 GTTYTRILK
+127 GTTHTRILK

-161 GTADGYYGNATKSAV
+161 GTADGYYGNATR
-176 ISFQS
+176 
-181 AKGLTADGEV
+181 T
-191 GLATW
+191 
-196 NALFSSSS
+196 
-204 NSTGSSYTRL
+204 
-214 LKVTSPLMYGEDIKA
+214 
-229 VQNKLNSLGY
+229 
-239 NCGTADGYYGNA
+239 
-251 TKNAVISFQSAKGI
+251 
-265 DTDGVVGPTTWKL
+265 
-278 LFNSSSNG
+278 
-286 SDYSRIL
+286 
-293 KVTSPLMYGDDVK
+293 
-306 ALQNKLNSLGYNCGT
+306 
-321 ADGYYGNATRSAVI
+321 AVI

-358 NSYSSSGNG
+358 SSSSTSTGSSYTRLLKVTSPLMYGDDVKAVQNKLNSLGFNCGTADGYYGNATKNAVISFQSAKGLTADGEVGPATWSALFNSSSSSGGG

-373 IKVFIDAWHG
+373 IKVFIDAGHG
-383 GTDPGAV
+383 GSDPGAV

-417 IKYSRTNDTY
+417 IKYSRTTDTY

-475 SGNVSRAISSK
+475 SGNVSRAIANK

-502 RLSNMPAILVE
+502 RLSNMPSILVE

-525 LNTRQTDFSIAI
+525 LNTRQADFSVTI
-537 ANSILSYFNG
+537 ANSILSYFSKK
-547 RTIDTSYILSQAKNI
+547 TIDISYVLSQAKNI
-562 GLLKGTSLEFAFFE
+562 GLLKGTSLEFALLE

-585 LFPKVTMSASVS
+585 VFPTITMSASVAI
-597 VTQKFN
+597 TRKLN
-603 SSNSTVMNFS
+603 SLNSTVMNFA
-613 VDSNGLSTQFIN
+613 VDSNGLSAQFIN

-634 STKNKD
+634 SQKNKD
-640 NLAKSIEKVGALL
+640 NLAKSIEKIGVVI
-653 PAGIFNIQA
+653 PSGIFNVQA

-669 IFKIEYPIAI
+669 IFKIEYPITI
-679 DNLTFYHCITIAIE
+679 DNLTFYHAITISVKDY
-693 NYRNPSTTSYSFVL
+693 NNPSVSSFSFAL
-707 AETASNP
+707 AETTTSPSTNTGIHPLIIIVPGVLLAALAASKY
-714 ATNLNVQ
+714 
-721 PVSML
+721 L
-726 LPGLALM
+726 LPAALGPIGV
-733 AVLAAGILAPPAAA
+733 AASVLFI
-747 TSAAAGIVAVVF
+747 
-759 LPIIQ
+759 PIIY
-764 KIKN
+764 KINN

>member
-60 TCNTLKNEIAT
+60 TWNTLKNEIAT
-71 IQSQLNKKGCS
+71 IQAQLNKKGCS

-89 AGPATYNAV
+89 AGPTTYNAV

-104 NSLTAD
+104 NGLTAD

-127 GTTYTRILK
+127 GTTHTRILK

-161 GTADGYYGNATKSAV
+161 GTADGYYGNATRSAV

-191 GLATW
+191 GPATW

-204 NSTGSSYTRL
+204 TSTGSSYTRL
-214 LKVTSPLMYGEDIKA
+214 LKVTSPLMYGDDVKA
-229 VQNKLNSLGY
+229 VQNKLNSLGF

-306 ALQNKLNSLGYNCGT
+306 AVQNKLNSLGYNCGT
-321 ADGYYGNATRSAVI
+321 ADGYYGNATKSAVI

-351 ATWNALF
+351 ATWSALF
-358 NSYSSSGNG
+358 NSSSSSGGG

-373 IKVFIDAWHG
+373 IKVFIDAGHG
-383 GTDPGAV
+383 GSDPGAV

-417 IKYSRTNDTY
+417 IKYSRTTDTY

-475 SGNVSRAISSK
+475 SGNVSRAIANK

-502 RLSNMPAILVE
+502 RLSNMPSILVE

-525 LNTRQTDFSIAI
+525 LNTRQADFSVTI
-537 ANSILSYFNG
+537 ANSILSYFSKK
-547 RTIDTSYILSQAKNI
+547 TIDISYVLSQAKNI
-562 GLLKGTSLEFAFFE
+562 GLLKGTSLEFALLE

-585 LFPKVTMSASVS
+585 VFPTITMSASVAI
-597 VTQKFN
+597 TRKLN
-603 SSNSTVMNFS
+603 SLNSTVMNFA
-613 VDSNGLSTQFIN
+613 VDSNGLSAQFIN

-634 STKNKD
+634 SQKNKD
-640 NLAKSIEKVGALL
+640 NLAKSIEKIGVVI
-653 PAGIFNIQA
+653 PSGIFNVQA

-669 IFKIEYPIAI
+669 IFKIEYPITI
-679 DNLTFYHCITIAIE
+679 DNLTFYHAITISVKDY
-693 NYRNPSTTSYSFVL
+693 NNPSVSSFSFAL
-707 AETASNP
+707 AETTTSPSTNTGIHPLIIIVPGVLLAALAASKY
-714 ATNLNVQ
+714 
-721 PVSML
+721 L
-726 LPGLALM
+726 LPAALGPIGV
-733 AVLAAGILAPPAAA
+733 AASVLFI
-747 TSAAAGIVAVVF
+747 
-759 LPIIQ
+759 PIIY
-764 KIKN
+764 KINN

>member
-60 TCNTLKNEIAT
+60 TWNTLKNEIAT
-71 IQSQLNKKGCS
+71 IQAQLNKKGCS

-104 NSLTAD
+104 NGLTAD

-161 GTADGYYGNATKSAV
+161 G
-176 ISFQS
+176 
-181 AKGLTADGEV
+181 TADGEV

-306 ALQNKLNSLGYNCGT
+306 AVQNKLNSLGYNCGT

-341 GLTADGEVGP
+341 GLTDDGEVGP

-358 NSYSSSGNG
+358 NSYSSSGSG

-373 IKVFIDAWHG
+373 IKVFIDAGHG

-401 SIATKLGALLN
+401 SIATKLGSLLN

-486 FGISNRG
+486 FG
-493 HKEANFAVL
+493 NFAVL

>member
-45 QSKYGLVSDGIVGDV
+45 QSKYGLVNDGIVGDV
-60 TCNTLKNEIAT
+60 TWNTLKNEIAT
-71 IQSQLNKKGCS
+71 IQAQLNKKGCS

-104 NSLTAD
+104 NGLTAD

-136 VTSPLMQGD
+136 VTSPLMYGED
-145 DVKAVQN
+145 IKAVQN

-191 GLATW
+191 GPATW

-204 NSTGSSYTRL
+204 TSTGSSYTRL

-229 VQNKLNSLGY
+229 VQNKLNSLGH

-251 TKNAVISFQSAKGI
+251 TKSAVVSFQSAKGI
-265 DTDGVVGPTTWKL
+265 DTDGVVGPTTW
-278 LFNSSSNG
+278 
-286 SDYSRIL
+286 
-293 KVTSPLMYGDDVK
+293 
-306 ALQNKLNSLGYNCGT
+306 
-321 ADGYYGNATRSAVI
+321 
-335 SFQSAK
+335 
-341 GLTADGEVGP
+341 
-351 ATWNALF
+351 NAL
-358 NSYSSSGNG
+358 SSSSSGSG
-367 TLPGGS
+367 TLPGGP
-373 IKVFIDAWHG
+373 IKVFIDAGHG
-383 GTDPGAV
+383 DTDPGAV
-390 GNGLKEKDIVL
+390 GNGLKEKNIVL
-401 SIATKLGALLN
+401 NIATKLGALLN
-412 GRGIS
+412 GREIS

-427 LSLEERARLANAWGA
+427 LSLEDRARLANAWGA

-475 SGNVSRAISSK
+475 SANISRSIASK
-486 FGISNRG
+486 FGIPNRG

-525 LNTRQTDFSIAI
+525 LNTRQDDFANAI
-537 ANSILSYFNG
+537 FNEILNYFNMSISTS
-547 RTIDTSYILSQAKNI
+547 TILDQINNSGFAELFGVKFTQTLQEKIIAQA
-562 GLLKGTSLEFAFFE
+562 G
-576 AETPIKVVS
+576 PIKVKLSLTRGGSNNGEIVANFKNGSFDSGTFKNDLLDLSTTLSKNGVNISKQLLKLGNKSFSISVSTNNNIITVS
-585 LFPKVTMSASVS
+585 LTKTLNINDSTFSQVLSIEYDKDGLKDIYENITVV
-597 VTQKFN
+597 VN
-603 SSNSTVMNFS
+603 SLVEKSKPILLPLLLI
-613 VDSNGLSTQFIN
+613 GALIIFI
-625 KLGENRIDF
+625 KLGFLSALISF
-634 STKNKD
+634 G
-640 NLAKSIEKVGALL
+640 AALL
-653 PAGIFNIQA
+653 TQLGYAI
-662 YTSGLGA
+662 YTM
-669 IFKIEYPIAI
+669 I
-679 DNLTFYHCITIAIE
+679 TFI
-693 NYRNPSTTSYSFVL
+693 
-707 AETASNP
+707 
-714 ATNLNVQ
+714 ATN
-721 PVSML
+721 
-726 LPGLALM
+726 
-733 AVLAAGILAPPAAA
+733 
-747 TSAAAGIVAVVF
+747 
-759 LPIIQ
+759 
-764 KIKN
+764 

>member
-60 TCNTLKNEIAT
+60 TWNTLKNEIAT
-71 IQSQLNKKGCS
+71 IQAQLNKKGCS

-104 NSLTAD
+104 NGLTAD

-127 GTTYTRILK
+127 GTTHTRILK

-145 DVKAVQN
+145 DVKAVQNKLNSLGYNCGTADGYYGNATRTAVISFQSAKGLTADGEVGPATWNALFSSSSTSTGSSYTRLLKVTSPLMYGDDVKAVQNKLNSLGFNCGTADGYYGNATKNAVISFQSAKGIDTDGVVGPTTWKLLFNSSASNNGGYSRILKVTSPLMYGDDVRAVQN

-191 GLATW
+191 GPATW
-196 NALFSSSS
+196 
-204 NSTGSSYTRL
+204 
-214 LKVTSPLMYGEDIKA
+214 
-229 VQNKLNSLGY
+229 
-239 NCGTADGYYGNA
+239 
-251 TKNAVISFQSAKGI
+251 SA
-265 DTDGVVGPTTWKL
+265 
-278 LFNSSSNG
+278 LFNSSS
-286 SDYSRIL
+286 
-293 KVTSPLMYGDDVK
+293 
-306 ALQNKLNSLGYNCGT
+306 
-321 ADGYYGNATRSAVI
+321 
-335 SFQSAK
+335 
-341 GLTADGEVGP
+341 
-351 ATWNALF
+351 
-358 NSYSSSGNG
+358 SSGGG

-373 IKVFIDAWHG
+373 IKVFIDAGHG
-383 GTDPGAV
+383 GSDPGAV

-417 IKYSRTNDTY
+417 IKYSRTTDTY

-475 SGNVSRAISSK
+475 SGNVSRAIANK

-502 RLSNMPAILVE
+502 RLSNMPSILVE

-525 LNTRQTDFSIAI
+525 LNTRQADFSVTI
-537 ANSILSYFNG
+537 ANSILSYFSKK
-547 RTIDTSYILSQAKNI
+547 TIDISYVLSQAKNI
-562 GLLKGTSLEFAFFE
+562 GLLKGT
-576 AETPIKVVS
+576 PIKVVS
-585 LFPKVTMSASVS
+585 VFPTITMSASVAI
-597 VTQKFN
+597 TRKLN
-603 SSNSTVMNFS
+603 SLNSTVMNFA
-613 VDSNGLSTQFIN
+613 VDSNGLSAQFIN

-634 STKNKD
+634 SQKNKD
-640 NLAKSIEKVGALL
+640 NLAKSIEKIGVVI
-653 PAGIFNIQA
+653 PSGIFNVQA

-669 IFKIEYPIAI
+669 IFKIEYPITI
-679 DNLTFYHCITIAIE
+679 DNLTFYHAITISVKDY
-693 NYRNPSTTSYSFVL
+693 NNPSVSSFSFAL
-707 AETASNP
+707 AETTTSPSTNTGIHPLIIIVPGVLLAALAASKY
-714 ATNLNVQ
+714 
-721 PVSML
+721 L
-726 LPGLALM
+726 LPAALGPIGV
-733 AVLAAGILAPPAAA
+733 AASVLFI
-747 TSAAAGIVAVVF
+747 
-759 LPIIQ
+759 PIIY
-764 KIKN
+764 KINN

>member
-37 TLTAVKKF
+37 TLTDVKKF

-60 TCNTLKNEIAT
+60 TWNTLKNEIAT
-71 IQSQLNKKGCS
+71 IQAQLNKKGCS

-104 NSLTAD
+104 NGLTAD

-136 VTSPLMQGD
+136 VTSPLMYGED
-145 DVKAVQN
+145 IKAVQN

-191 GLATW
+191 GPATW
-196 NALFSSSS
+196 
-204 NSTGSSYTRL
+204 
-214 LKVTSPLMYGEDIKA
+214 
-229 VQNKLNSLGY
+229 
-239 NCGTADGYYGNA
+239 
-251 TKNAVISFQSAKGI
+251 SA
-265 DTDGVVGPTTWKL
+265 
-278 LFNSSSNG
+278 LFNSSS
-286 SDYSRIL
+286 
-293 KVTSPLMYGDDVK
+293 
-306 ALQNKLNSLGYNCGT
+306 
-321 ADGYYGNATRSAVI
+321 
-335 SFQSAK
+335 
-341 GLTADGEVGP
+341 
-351 ATWNALF
+351 
-358 NSYSSSGNG
+358 SSGGG

-373 IKVFIDAWHG
+373 IKVFIDAGHG
-383 GTDPGAV
+383 GSDPGAV

-417 IKYSRTNDTY
+417 IKYSRTTDTY

-475 SGNVSRAISSK
+475 SGNVSRAIANK

-502 RLSNMPAILVE
+502 RLSNMPSILVE

-525 LNTRQTDFSIAI
+525 LNTRQADFSVTI
-537 ANSILSYFNG
+537 ANSILSYFSKK
-547 RTIDTSYILSQAKNI
+547 TIDISYVLSQAKNI
-562 GLLKGTSLEFAFFE
+562 GLLKGTSLEFALLE

-585 LFPKVTMSASVS
+585 VFPTITMSASVAI
-597 VTQKFN
+597 TRKLN
-603 SSNSTVMNFS
+603 SLNSTVMNFA
-613 VDSNGLSTQFIN
+613 VDSNGLSAQFIN

-634 STKNKD
+634 SQKNKD
-640 NLAKSIEKVGALL
+640 NLAKSIEKIGVVI
-653 PAGIFNIQA
+653 PSGIFNVQA

-669 IFKIEYPIAI
+669 IFKIEYPITI
-679 DNLTFYHCITIAIE
+679 DNLTFYHAITISVKDY
-693 NYRNPSTTSYSFVL
+693 NNPSVSSFSFAL
-707 AETASNP
+707 AETTTSPSTNTGIHPLIIIVPGVLLAALAASKY
-714 ATNLNVQ
+714 
-721 PVSML
+721 L
-726 LPGLALM
+726 LPAALGPIGV
-733 AVLAAGILAPPAAA
+733 AASVLFI
-747 TSAAAGIVAVVF
+747 
-759 LPIIQ
+759 PIIY
-764 KIKN
+764 KINN

>member
-1 MLLQLGDKGDN
+1 MLLQFGDRGDN
-12 VKYLQYGLHILCCSP
+12 VRYLQYGLHILCCSP

-45 QSKYGLVSDGIVGDV
+45 QSKYGLVSDGIVGD
-60 TCNTLKNEIAT
+60 TTWNTLKNEIAT
-71 IQSQLNKKGCS
+71 IQAQLNKKGCN

-104 NSLTAD
+104 NGLTAD

-127 GTTYTRILK
+127 GTTHTRILK

-145 DVKAVQN
+145 DVKAVQNKLNSLGYNCGTADGYYGNATRTAVISFQSATWNALFSSSSTSTGSSYTRLLKVTSPLMYGDDVKAVQNKLNSLGFNCGTADGYYGNATKNAVISFQSAKGIDTDGVVGPTTWKLLFNSSASNNGGYSRILKVTSPLMYGDDVRAVQN

-191 GLATW
+191 GPATW
-196 NALFSSSS
+196 
-204 NSTGSSYTRL
+204 
-214 LKVTSPLMYGEDIKA
+214 
-229 VQNKLNSLGY
+229 
-239 NCGTADGYYGNA
+239 
-251 TKNAVISFQSAKGI
+251 SA
-265 DTDGVVGPTTWKL
+265 
-278 LFNSSSNG
+278 LFNSSS
-286 SDYSRIL
+286 
-293 KVTSPLMYGDDVK
+293 
-306 ALQNKLNSLGYNCGT
+306 
-321 ADGYYGNATRSAVI
+321 
-335 SFQSAK
+335 
-341 GLTADGEVGP
+341 
-351 ATWNALF
+351 
-358 NSYSSSGNG
+358 SSGGG

-373 IKVFIDAWHG
+373 IKVFIDAGHG
-383 GTDPGAV
+383 GSDPGAV

-417 IKYSRTNDTY
+417 IKYSRTTDTY

-475 SGNVSRAISSK
+475 SGNVSRAIANK

-502 RLSNMPAILVE
+502 RLSNMPSILVE

-525 LNTRQTDFSIAI
+525 LNTRQADFSVTI
-537 ANSILSYFNG
+537 ANSILSYFSKK
-547 RTIDTSYILSQAKNI
+547 TIDISYVLSQAKNI
-562 GLLKGTSLEFAFFE
+562 GLLKGTSLEFALLE

-585 LFPKVTMSASVS
+585 VFPTITMSASVAI
-597 VTQKFN
+597 TRKLN
-603 SSNSTVMNFS
+603 SLNSTVMNFA
-613 VDSNGLSTQFIN
+613 VDSNGLSAQFIN

-634 STKNKD
+634 SQKNKD
-640 NLAKSIEKVGALL
+640 NLAKSIEKIGVVI
-653 PAGIFNIQA
+653 PSGIFNVQA

-669 IFKIEYPIAI
+669 IFKIEYPITI
-679 DNLTFYHCITIAIE
+679 DNLTFYHAITISVKDY
-693 NYRNPSTTSYSFVL
+693 NNPSVSSFSFAL
-707 AETASNP
+707 AETTTSPSTNTGIHPLIIIVPGVLLAALAASKY
-714 ATNLNVQ
+714 
-721 PVSML
+721 L
-726 LPGLALM
+726 LPAALGPIGV
-733 AVLAAGILAPPAAA
+733 AASVLFI
-747 TSAAAGIVAVVF
+747 
-759 LPIIQ
+759 PIIY
-764 KIKN
+764 KINN

>member
-45 QSKYGLVSDGIVGDV
+45 QSKYGLVNDGIVGDV
-60 TCNTLKNEIAT
+60 TWNTLKNEIAT
-71 IQSQLNKKGCS
+71 IQAQLNKKGCS

-89 AGPATYNAV
+89 AGPTTYNAV

-104 NSLTAD
+104 NGLTAD

-161 GTADGYYGNATKSAV
+161 GTADGYYGNATR
-176 ISFQS
+176 
-181 AKGLTADGEV
+181 T
-191 GLATW
+191 
-196 NALFSSSS
+196 
-204 NSTGSSYTRL
+204 
-214 LKVTSPLMYGEDIKA
+214 
-229 VQNKLNSLGY
+229 
-239 NCGTADGYYGNA
+239 
-251 TKNAVISFQSAKGI
+251 
-265 DTDGVVGPTTWKL
+265 
-278 LFNSSSNG
+278 
-286 SDYSRIL
+286 
-293 KVTSPLMYGDDVK
+293 
-306 ALQNKLNSLGYNCGT
+306 
-321 ADGYYGNATRSAVI
+321 AVI

-351 ATWNALF
+351 ATWSALF
-358 NSYSSSGNG
+358 NSSSSSGGG

-373 IKVFIDAWHG
+373 IKVFIDAGHG
-383 GTDPGAV
+383 GSDPGAV

-417 IKYSRTNDTY
+417 IKYSRTTDTY

-475 SGNVSRAISSK
+475 SGNVSRAIANK

-502 RLSNMPAILVE
+502 RLSNMPSILVE

-525 LNTRQTDFSIAI
+525 LNTRQADFSVTI
-537 ANSILSYFNG
+537 ANSILSYFSKK
-547 RTIDTSYILSQAKNI
+547 TIDISYVLSQAKNI
-562 GLLKGTSLEFAFFE
+562 GLLKGTSLEFALLE

-585 LFPKVTMSASVS
+585 VFPTITMSASVAI
-597 VTQKFN
+597 TRKLN
-603 SSNSTVMNFS
+603 SLNSTVMNFA
-613 VDSNGLSTQFIN
+613 VDSNGLSAQFIN

-634 STKNKD
+634 SQKNKD
-640 NLAKSIEKVGALL
+640 NLAKSIEKIGVVI
-653 PAGIFNIQA
+653 PSGIFNVQA

-669 IFKIEYPIAI
+669 IFKIEYPITI
-679 DNLTFYHCITIAIE
+679 DNLTFYHAITISVKDY
-693 NYRNPSTTSYSFVL
+693 NNPSVSSFSFAL
-707 AETASNP
+707 AETTTSPSTNTGIHPLIIIVPGVLLAALAASKY
-714 ATNLNVQ
+714 
-721 PVSML
+721 L
-726 LPGLALM
+726 LPAALGPIGV
-733 AVLAAGILAPPAAA
+733 AASVLFI
-747 TSAAAGIVAVVF
+747 
-759 LPIIQ
+759 PIIY
-764 KIKN
+764 KINN

>member
-60 TCNTLKNEIAT
+60 TWNTLKNEIAT
-71 IQSQLNKKGCS
+71 IQAQLNKKGCS

-89 AGPATYNAV
+89 AGPTTYNAV

-104 NSLTAD
+104 NGLTAD

-136 VTSPLMQGD
+136 VTSPLMYGED
-145 DVKAVQN
+145 IKAVQN

-191 GLATW
+191 G
-196 NALFSSSS
+196 
-204 NSTGSSYTRL
+204 
-214 LKVTSPLMYGEDIKA
+214 
-229 VQNKLNSLGY
+229 
-239 NCGTADGYYGNA
+239 
-251 TKNAVISFQSAKGI
+251 
-265 DTDGVVGPTTWKL
+265 
-278 LFNSSSNG
+278 
-286 SDYSRIL
+286 
-293 KVTSPLMYGDDVK
+293 
-306 ALQNKLNSLGYNCGT
+306 
-321 ADGYYGNATRSAVI
+321 
-335 SFQSAK
+335 
-341 GLTADGEVGP
+341 P

-358 NSYSSSGNG
+358 RSSSTSPGS
-367 TLPGGS
+367 TLPGGP
-373 IKVFIDAWHG
+373 IKVFIDAGHG
-383 GTDPGAV
+383 DTDPGAV
-390 GNGLKEKDIVL
+390 GNGLKEKNIVL
-401 SIATKLGALLN
+401 NIATKLGALLN

-427 LSLEERARLANAWGA
+427 LSLEDRARLANAWGA

-475 SGNVSRAISSK
+475 SGNVSRAIANK

-502 RLSNMPAILVE
+502 RLSNMPSILVE

-525 LNTRQTDFSIAI
+525 LNTRQADFSVTI
-537 ANSILSYFNG
+537 ANSILSYFSKK
-547 RTIDTSYILSQAKNI
+547 TIDISYVLSQAKNI
-562 GLLKGTSLEFAFFE
+562 GLLKGTSLEFALLE

-585 LFPKVTMSASVS
+585 VFPTITMSASVAI
-597 VTQKFN
+597 TRKLN
-603 SSNSTVMNFS
+603 SLNSTVMNFA
-613 VDSNGLSTQFIN
+613 VDSNGLSAQFIN

-634 STKNKD
+634 SQKNKD
-640 NLAKSIEKVGALL
+640 NLAKSIEKIGVVI
-653 PAGIFNIQA
+653 PSGIFNVQA

-669 IFKIEYPIAI
+669 IFKIEYPITI
-679 DNLTFYHCITIAIE
+679 DNLTFYHAITISVKDY
-693 NYRNPSTTSYSFVL
+693 NNPSVSSFSFAL
-707 AETASNP
+707 AETTTSPSTNTGIHPLIIIVPGVLLAALAASKY
-714 ATNLNVQ
+714 
-721 PVSML
+721 L
-726 LPGLALM
+726 LPAALGPIGV
-733 AVLAAGILAPPAAA
+733 AASVLFI
-747 TSAAAGIVAVVF
+747 
-759 LPIIQ
+759 PIIY
-764 KIKN
+764 KINN

>member
-60 TCNTLKNEIAT
+60 TWNTLKNEIAT
-71 IQSQLNKKGCS
+71 IQAQLNKKGCS

-104 NSLTAD
+104 NGLTAD

-214 LKVTSPLMYGEDIKA
+214 LKLTSPLMYGEDIKA

-306 ALQNKLNSLGYNCGT
+306 AVQNKLNSLGYNCGT

-358 NSYSSSGNG
+358 NSYSSSGSG

-373 IKVFIDAWHG
+373 IKVFIDAGHG

-412 GRGIS
+412 GCGIS
-417 IKYSRTNDTY
+417 IKYSRTTDTY

-475 SGNVSRAISSK
+475 SGNVSRAIASK

-603 SSNSTVMNFS
+603 SSNSTVMNFF

>member
-60 TCNTLKNEIAT
+60 TWNTLKNEIAT
-71 IQSQLNKKGCS
+71 IQAQLNKKGCI

-89 AGPATYNAV
+89 AGPTTYNAI

-104 NSLTAD
+104 NGLTAD
-110 GQVGTA
+110 GQVGPA

-161 GTADGYYGNATKSAV
+161 GTADGEVGLATWNALFSSSSNSTGTTYTRILKVTSPLMQGDDVKAV
-176 ISFQS
+176 QNKLNSL
-181 AKGLTADGEV
+181 GYNCGTADGEV

-306 ALQNKLNSLGYNCGT
+306 AVQNKLNSLGYNCGT

-358 NSYSSSGNG
+358 NSYSSSGSG

-373 IKVFIDAWHG
+373 IKVFIDAGHG

-427 LSLEERARLANAWGA
+427 LSLEERARLANA
-442 DLFVSIHANSATSS
+442 
-456 VRGTECYTH
+456 
-465 PTANT
+465 
-470 ATKTL
+470 
-475 SGNVSRAISSK
+475 
-486 FGISNRG
+486 
-493 HKEANFAVL
+493 
-502 RLSNMPAILVE
+502 
-513 TAFIS
+513 
-518 NSSDANL
+518 
-525 LNTRQTDFSIAI
+525 
-537 ANSILSYFNG
+537 
-547 RTIDTSYILSQAKNI
+547 
-562 GLLKGTSLEFAFFE
+562 
-576 AETPIKVVS
+576 
-585 LFPKVTMSASVS
+585 
-597 VTQKFN
+597 
-603 SSNSTVMNFS
+603 
-613 VDSNGLSTQFIN
+613 
-625 KLGENRIDF
+625 
-634 STKNKD
+634 
-640 NLAKSIEKVGALL
+640 
-653 PAGIFNIQA
+653 
-662 YTSGLGA
+662 
-669 IFKIEYPIAI
+669 
-679 DNLTFYHCITIAIE
+679 
-693 NYRNPSTTSYSFVL
+693 
-707 AETASNP
+707 
-714 ATNLNVQ
+714 
-721 PVSML
+721 
-726 LPGLALM
+726 
-733 AVLAAGILAPPAAA
+733 
-747 TSAAAGIVAVVF
+747 
-759 LPIIQ
+759 
-764 KIKN
+764 

>member
-60 TCNTLKNEIAT
+60 TWNTLKNEIAT
-71 IQSQLNKKGCS
+71 IQAQLNKKGCS

-104 NSLTAD
+104 NGLTAD

-127 GTTYTRILK
+127 GTTHTRILK

-161 GTADGYYGNATKSAV
+161 GTADGYYGNATR
-176 ISFQS
+176 
-181 AKGLTADGEV
+181 T
-191 GLATW
+191 
-196 NALFSSSS
+196 
-204 NSTGSSYTRL
+204 
-214 LKVTSPLMYGEDIKA
+214 
-229 VQNKLNSLGY
+229 
-239 NCGTADGYYGNA
+239 
-251 TKNAVISFQSAKGI
+251 
-265 DTDGVVGPTTWKL
+265 
-278 LFNSSSNG
+278 
-286 SDYSRIL
+286 
-293 KVTSPLMYGDDVK
+293 
-306 ALQNKLNSLGYNCGT
+306 
-321 ADGYYGNATRSAVI
+321 AVI

-351 ATWNALF
+351 ATWSALF
-358 NSYSSSGNG
+358 NSSSSSGGG

-373 IKVFIDAWHG
+373 IKVFIDAGHG
-383 GTDPGAV
+383 GSDPGAV

-417 IKYSRTNDTY
+417 IKYSRTTDTY
-427 LSLEERARLANAWGA
+427 VSLEERARLANAWGA

-475 SGNVSRAISSK
+475 SGNVSRAIANK

-502 RLSNMPAILVE
+502 RLSNMPSILVE

-525 LNTRQTDFSIAI
+525 LNTRQADFSVTI
-537 ANSILSYFNG
+537 ANSILSYFSKK
-547 RTIDTSYILSQAKNI
+547 TIDISYVLSQAKNI
-562 GLLKGTSLEFAFFE
+562 GLLKGTSLEFALLE

-585 LFPKVTMSASVS
+585 VFPTITMSASVAI
-597 VTQKFN
+597 TRKLN
-603 SSNSTVMNFS
+603 SLNSTVMNFA
-613 VDSNGLSTQFIN
+613 VDSNGLSAQFIN

-634 STKNKD
+634 SQKNKD
-640 NLAKSIEKVGALL
+640 NLAKSIEKIGVVI
-653 PAGIFNIQA
+653 PSGIFNVQA

-669 IFKIEYPIAI
+669 IFKIEYPITI
-679 DNLTFYHCITIAIE
+679 DNLTFYHAITISVKDY
-693 NYRNPSTTSYSFVL
+693 NNPSVSSFSFAL
-707 AETASNP
+707 AETTTSPSTNTGIHPLIIIVPGVLLAALAASKY
-714 ATNLNVQ
+714 
-721 PVSML
+721 L
-726 LPGLALM
+726 LPAALGPIGV
-733 AVLAAGILAPPAAA
+733 AASVLFI
-747 TSAAAGIVAVVF
+747 
-759 LPIIQ
+759 PIIY
-764 KIKN
+764 KINN